1 MYLPELWSKKLMK
14 NVLEQVMAL
23 IDPFVKNHDS
33 GRYPLLTYYQVG
45 ALCSKGEETQLEC
58 VGSLHRYYHINVN
71 NHVPEERLMSII
83 LALDPFYFLYE
94 KNCGGGILRV
104 IEQHVPSG
112 HAVLF
117 TSGLN
122 HAGGKSVT
130 NEYNYRL
137 FAYIVSDEVD
147 YLLEVATRIK
157 IPNNFSIGSANEESN
172 GEGEHTVRGRQTKK
186 LDRLLF

>member
-1 MYLPELWSKKLMK
+1 
-14 NVLEQVMAL
+14 
-23 IDPFVKNHDS
+23 
-33 GRYPLLTYYQVG
+33 VG

-58 VGSLHRYYHINVN
+58 VGSLHCDYHDNVN
-71 NHVPEERLMSII
+71 NRVPEERLMSII
-83 LALDPFYFLYE
+83 LTLNPFYFLYK
-94 KNCGGGILRV
+94 KNCGGGMSRV

-137 FAYIVSDEVD
+137 FVYIVSDKVD
-147 YLLEVATRIK
+147 YPSEVATRIK
-157 IPNNFSIGSANEESN
+157 IPNNISIGSANEETN
-172 GEGEHTVRGRQTKK
+172 GEGEHTMRGRQTKEPV
-186 LDRLLF
+186 RLLF

>member
-1 MYLPELWSKKLMK
+1 
-14 NVLEQVMAL
+14 
-23 IDPFVKNHDS
+23 
-33 GRYPLLTYYQVG
+33 
-45 ALCSKGEETQLEC
+45 
-58 VGSLHRYYHINVN
+58 
-71 NHVPEERLMSII
+71 MS
-83 LALDPFYFLYE
+83 
-94 KNCGGGILRV
+94 RV

-137 FAYIVSDEVD
+137 FAYIVSDKVD
-147 YLLEVATRIK
+147 YPSEVATRFE
-157 IPNNFSIGSANEESN
+157 IPNNISIGSANKETN
-172 GEGEHTVRGRQTKK
+172 GEGEHTMRGRQTKE